1 MAAGGRWTM
10 PFMAHPATEEQDATG
25 VVPPRAGRASLG
37 GAWCVGGAWGQ
48 AVARVAAGVW
58 LVAACA
64 AASAQP
70 GATPGVGDDGRFPVA
85 TNLRAGVA
93 KVDITPERVEGLTVV
108 GHRRPVSGVRDPLR
122 AGVLVL
128 DDGDTRA
135 AIVTLDTI
143 GAWEPLVR
151 QAREAIEQ
159 AAGVPRAHVLVAASH
174 NHSGP
179 GFTEHPEWGAQLVA
193 RLAAAAREAAGGL
206 RPVSV
211 GYGEDRIGFG
221 INRRKIV
228 DGRAVVGLN
237 PEGVNDPRVKVL
249 RFDDGSSLDPLA
261 VLMHAVCHPCF
272 FTWGDKGSRP
282 YPDGYPRM
290 SADFPGEAQSFVELV
305 YGGRTRAL
313 FLQGCAGDIRPNL
326 AGYPYRCADEADIQW
341 AGRDLGGATVRALAR
356 GVTREARADRPTFLP
371 LRVAS
376 STIELPGK
384 EGLVPAELMALA
396 IGPYLLLTMP
406 GEPMVEYGLKL
417 ERAIADRAIPIVIGY
432 ANGNIGYLATE
443 EAYQYGGYEP
453 SRSQLVP
460 EAERS
465 ILLELSRLADRV
477 VGDVFESFSKHPRD
491 VQRREAEKAGPA
503 AAPAR

>member
-1 MAAGGRWTM
+1 MARHNGA
-10 PFMAHPATEEQDATG
+10 PG
-25 VVPPRAGRASLG
+25 VSV
-37 GAWCVGGAWGQ
+37 
-48 AVARVAAGVW
+48 VARHSQPRPRDRHPGGWLTQTTRACAGVW
-58 LVAACA
+58 LVATCA
-64 AASAQP
+64 AAPAQP
-70 GATPGVGDDGRFPVA
+70 VATPGVGDDGRFPVA

-108 GHRRPVSGVRDPLR
+108 GHRRSVTGVRDPLR

-128 DDGDTRA
+128 DDGQTRA

-159 AAGVPRAHVLVAASH
+159 AADVPRAHVLVAASH

-179 GFTEHPEWGAQLVA
+179 GFTEHPEWGAELVVK
-193 RLAAAAREAAGGL
+193 LAAAAREAAGGL

-211 GYGEDRIGFG
+211 GYGEDRISFG
-221 INRRKIV
+221 INRRKII

-249 RFDDGSSLDPLA
+249 RFDDGASLDPLA

-282 YPDGYPRM
+282 HPDGYPRM

-356 GVTREARADRPTFLP
+356 GVTREARAGRPPFLP
-371 LRVAS
+371 IRVAS

-406 GEPMVEYGLKL
+406 GEPMVEYGLTL

-432 ANGNIGYLATE
+432 ANGNIGYLATA
-443 EAYQYGGYEP
+443 EAYEAGGYEP
-453 SRSQLVP
+453 NTSRLTA
-460 EAERS
+460 EAERYV
-465 ILLELSRLADRV
+465 LVELSRLADRV

-491 VQRREAEKAGPA
+491 VQKREAEKAAGPA
-503 AAPAR
+503 PAK